1 MGVIIDFFKR
11 ILGLQPRL
19 QKGTPN
25 QVLIESDI
33 NQYLAEQFDYEAL
46 RRYEDINSYNDQC
59 KRFFNENP
67 NAYLQY
73 DYRQLVQYME
83 QCGAM
88 EDFFAYYDYIM
99 ENTALFF
106 PSKVHGIEHTS
117 RVTFF
122 AEMLTTLDNID
133 PHLKNLIMNAAVLH
147 DIGRENDEKDPNHGK
162 KSVDLIDYYQLLDTI
177 NPRDKRIICFAV
189 ACHSMH
195 SNEIAEALE
204 NVSPGDR
211 ADCRIVLDYLQD
223 ADKLDRVRV
232 ANKGWGLDP
241 FRLATNTAK
250 SLVKVA
256 HQNYSNFDRII
267 YYERQKDKI
276 KAEIDLK
283 NKCYYEL
290 RKKGITIPYRDF
302 ESIIGEYNPGT
313 LEILDRENRLGDIL
327 SYKTFQE
334 YGKSENVFASNRVVD
349 GKPDLSFKGIF
360 EDAKKSVITEPLET
374 TVKSNYMLI
383 YNLKKNH
390 SDSYSLYL
398 MCDSDMSDE
407 RKIGILSILTMQDIN
422 AIRDAGFPYRVSDI
436 VELSRDIP
444 IEELR
449 RILDE
454 NNFSKLASADYVVHP
469 NVDRLKEKLRKLNIS
484 VDDDYLYTNYKY
496 LDFIVNCFPDVLTSR
511 EFREYTLPEIYAA
524 CTRVDSAEN
533 RLMCDERLGEEDNLG
548 ERIPHDSASVLKYL
562 KFFKKVNAKE
572 FLNDDRQFDIIAEVG
587 HETEVLSY
595 PSYIRYATK
604 ANKPYE
610 AGTLKEKIIYKRFCI
625 KKILEDKTLTLDQA
639 KEKLML
645 ALFDFDAPEKYLESF
660 EKAFLISLHYH
671 EKYFKDSEFE
681 QENSELFGRLREIL
695 GSKSKEEF
703 EELLEKSDINFDS
716 YNLEA
721 LQRTIKSRLRSLFKQ
736 DVIHELQD
744 TARIIDRKEFENIRT
759 ADGTIVKAKVLRGEP
774 FTIATTTLIP
784 ICSSRSKDRKTRKWR
799 SQEEI
804 RDEILNHK
812 INPYNKCA
820 TISTDYMIS
829 RAAAVGNE
837 CELVYG
843 FVPSSSGQIGVS
855 ANYDLSTTKVLTK
868 NNIEK
873 RLSKKSSLYL
883 KVEDYISTQIESH
896 GETVINDYPRYIF
909 CYDEINSLAIEK
921 KKQLDA
927 VYSEKKI
934 YPPVEL
940 VLIPAKDI
948 YIPRIKASIRKEHE
962 YILEKCREG
971 SLSIEDLDEL
981 ITNPEGNVVTRT
993 IQAANSVT
1001 IKKDILI
1008 QEDFIS
1014 EIFSSLTMVLKEV
1027 AKNVPPD
1034 KMEDFKNAVQLLI
1047 DRGDSNTE
1055 IGKKYFNYNYAFKIP
1070 IQELRELIGEE
1081 PPKRE
1086 TNIHSSQR
1094 EDGDYSL

>member
-11 ILGLQPRL
+11 IFGLQPRL
-19 QKGTPN
+19 QEGTPN

-33 NQYLAEQFDYEAL
+33 NPYLAEQFDYESL
-46 RRYEDINSYNDQC
+46 SRYEDINSYNDHC
-59 KRFFNENP
+59 KRFFNEYP

-232 ANKGWGLDP
+232 ANEGWGLDP

-256 HQNYSNFDRII
+256 HQNYWNFDRII
-267 YYERQKDKI
+267 SYERQKDKI

-290 RKKGITIPYRDF
+290 REKGIAIPYRDF
-302 ESIIGEYNPGT
+302 ELILREYNPGT
-313 LEILDRENRLGDIL
+313 LEILDRENRLSDIL
-327 SYKTFQE
+327 SYETFQK
-334 YGKSENVFASNRVVD
+334 YGKRENVLDSNRVED
-349 GKPDLSFKGIF
+349 GKPDLSFEGIF
-360 EDAKKSVITEPLET
+360 EDAKKSVLTEPLET
-374 TVKSNYMLI
+374 NVKSNYMLI

-390 SDSYSLYL
+390 PDSYSLYL

-407 RKIGILSILTMQDIN
+407 SKIGILSILTMQDIN

-436 VELSRDIP
+436 VELSKSIP

-454 NNFSKLASADYVVHP
+454 NNFHKLASVDYVIHP
-469 NVDRLKEKLRKLNIS
+469 DIYRLKEKLRELNIS
-484 VDDDYLYTNYKY
+484 IDNDYIYNNYKY
-496 LDFIVNCFPDVLTSR
+496 LDFITDCFPDVLTSG

-524 CTRVDSAEN
+524 CTRVDSAKD
-533 RLMCDERLGEEDNLG
+533 RLMCDERVGEEDNLG
-548 ERIPHDSASVLKYL
+548 ERIPKDSASVLKYL
-562 KFFKKVNAKE
+562 KFFKRVNAKE
-572 FLNDDRQFDIIAEVG
+572 FLDDDRQFDIIAEVG

-595 PSYIRYATK
+595 PSYISYATK
-604 ANKPYE
+604 ANKPYK
-610 AGTLKEKIIYKRFCI
+610 AGTLIEKIIYKRFCI

-645 ALFDFDAPEKYLESF
+645 ALFDFDVPEKYLESF
-660 EKAFLISLHYH
+660 KNAFLTSLHYH
-671 EKYFKDSEFE
+671 EKYFRDSEFE

-695 GSKSKEEF
+695 ASKSKEEF
-703 EELLEKSDINFDS
+703 EELLEKSDIDFDS

-721 LQRTIKSRLRSLFKQ
+721 LQRAIKSRLRDLFKQ

-744 TARIIDRKEFENIRT
+744 TARMIDGSESENIRT
-759 ADGTIVKAKVLRGEP
+759 TDGTIVKAKVLRGEP

-784 ICSSRSKDRKTRKWR
+784 ICSSRSKDRKTKKRR

-820 TISTDYMIS
+820 TISKDYMLS
-829 RAAAVGNE
+829 RAAAVGDE

-843 FVPSSSGQIGVS
+843 FVPSSSRQIGVS

-909 CYDEINSLAIEK
+909 CYDEINSLAVEK

-927 VYSEKKI
+927 IYSEEGI

-948 YIPRIKASIRKEHE
+948 YIPRIKAIIRKEHE

-1014 EIFSSLTMVLKEV
+1014 EIFSSLTQVLKEV

-1034 KMEDFKNAVQLLI
+1034 KMEDFKKAVQLLI

-1055 IGKKYFNYNYAFKIP
+1055 IGRNYYNYNYAFKIP

-1086 TNIHSSQR
+1086 TNIHSSQG